1 MDRLNKIER
10 LKDALHDGDYK
21 VIKNYEC
28 TALGIALEYDASLL
42 HTERQAIR
50 DEINR
55 LTVMTD
61 DEYWEA
67 YPEEQ
72 EQEMVVEPIEEEPL
86 PENDEEL
93 SN

>member
-1 MDRLNKIER
+1 MNRINKIER

-55 LTVMTD
+55 LMAMTD

-72 EQEMVVEPIEEEPL
+72 PEEPIVVEEEP
-86 PENDEEL
+86 EEGQTGDTDID
-93 SN
+93 